1 MAEPVKFKISAAVA
15 AFVRPGVSVAQKI
28 SGLEN
33 AASLMP
39 FDRVTLVYCL
49 QKDADSTVKQLAQ
62 TVFSELPENVILS
75 YIDSLEAHPSVL
87 DTLAKVHNSS
97 PWVAQA
103 LLGCKLLSGPA
114 RTFLQGK
121 VVVASEASPAPEEAE
136 PDVAPDNQPPDGSA
150 EADTAESAPVDSDNL
165 ETGEVTE
172 GAEEEIAE
180 VNEEDA
186 EFQSKYKIAMVLGIS
201 EKIKMAL
208 TGDKEWRSILIK
220 DSNKLVSGSVIKNPR
235 ITDGEILTILKVGVQ
250 NDEIIR
256 LICANKEWVK
266 NYMIRKALIDC
277 PKTPLPNALRYL
289 ASLNEKDIAGYAK
302 SKNISS
308 VLSTQAK
315 RMILAKKR

>member
-1 MAEPVKFKISAAVA
+1 MAEPVKFKISTTVA
-15 AFVRPGVSVAQKI
+15 AFVRPGVSAVQKL
-28 SGLEN
+28 SGLDN
-33 AASLMP
+33 AVSLMP
-39 FDRVTLVYCL
+39 MDRLTLVYCL
-49 QKDADSTVKQLAQ
+49 LKDADGTVKQAAQ
-62 TVFSELPENVILS
+62 AVFADLPENVILS
-75 YIDSLEAHPSVL
+75 YIDSSEAHPSVL
-87 DTLAKVHNSS
+87 DALAKVHNSS

-103 LLGCKLLSGPA
+103 LLGCPLLSGPA

-121 VVVASEASPAPEEAE
+121 AVAAPEISPAQPVPEPEITAEEPLPEAAAEDSEDE
-136 PDVAPDNQPPDGSA
+136 PPTETDSA
-150 EADTAESAPVDSDNL
+150 ESC
-165 ETGEVTE
+165 ETDDM
-172 GAEEEIAE
+172 AEEEAAE
-180 VNEEDA
+180 VNEEEA

-220 DSNKLVSGSVIKNPR
+220 DANKLVSGSVIKNPR

-266 NYMIRKALIDC
+266 NYMIRKALVDC

-315 RMILAKKR
+315 RMLLAKKR